1 MQKWM
6 LRIND
11 YDGHRLFRWYNEH
24 ENARI
29 RETYEI
35 YAMPFW
41 APEPIRSAGWSVH
54 HEGELSLV
62 RHSAGGIRLFSSTA
76 RHGNDATDCGE

>member
-6 LRIND
+6 LRTND

-35 YAMPFW
+35 FVMPFW
-41 APEPIRSAGWSVH
+41 TPEPIRSAEWSVH
-54 HEGELSLV
+54 HEGEQ
-62 RHSAGGIRLFSSTA
+62 RGFATA
-76 RHGNDATDCGE
+76 QEVFDFLAHCEAWQ